1 MGVQEEITWLKDD
14 PDRIAVFISLG
25 KLGQATIRSLK
36 DDMSIDDWWPV
47 KYHVDNLVKR
57 GLVNLKDGSYELAKD
72 IGEKVFKGLESEKFM
87 GKEIKAV

>member
-1 MGVQEEITWLKDD
+1 
-14 PDRIAVFISLG
+14 
-25 KLGQATIRSLK
+25 
-36 DDMSIDDWWPV
+36 V